1 MSQNLHC
8 DHMLQG
14 LIYQGKLRCTVA
26 VLTDSVKE
34 AQKRHNTDAIATITL
49 GQAIIASCLAGSDL
63 KELGAYVSLSFQGNG
78 PLRHVTAEFIYPE
91 SVRGFISVPQV
102 AAVLT
107 NSDSV
112 PQSVA
117 AALGIGTLTFRKS
130 SSPYTEP
137 YTGNSVMVAGQI
149 GEDLAAYYFESE
161 QIPTAILLGVD
172 LDKNG
177 QIKGAGGILVQKMGG
192 SDDISEILARIE
204 ERLLELGSISQLVSS
219 GYDATSIFKKVAG
232 GFQHEVLSEHS
243 IAFKCTCNR
252 EKMLANLST
261 LAPNELR
268 SISEELGYL
277 EVNCKYCSSSY
288 NFSLEEALS

>member
-1 MSQNLHC
+1 MSQNLNC

-14 LIYQGKLRCTVA
+14 LIYDGMLRCTVA

-34 AQKRHNTDAIATITL
+34 AQKRHNSDAIATITL
-49 GQAIIASCLAGSDL
+49 GQALIASCLAGSDL

-78 PLRHVTAEFIYPE
+78 PLSHVTAEFIYPD

-102 AAVLT
+102 ASVL
-107 NSDSV
+107 SDSDPV

-130 SSPYTEP
+130 SSAYTEP

-172 LDKNG
+172 LDKSG
-177 QIKGAGGILVQKMGG
+177 QIKGAGGILIQKMGG
-192 SDDISEILARIE
+192 SFDISEILVQIE
-204 ERLLELGSISQLVSS
+204 ERLLELGSISQLVSA
-219 GYDATSIFKKVAG
+219 GCDATSIFKKVSS
-232 GFQHEVLSEHS
+232 GFQHEVLSEQS

-261 LAPNELR
+261 ISPKELK
-268 SISEELGYL
+268 SISEEMGYL
-277 EVNCKYCSSSY
+277 EVKCKYCSSSY
-288 NFSLEEALS
+288 KFDLQEAIS